1 MTDHLTYVVL
11 WLSFGVVHSLLTLP
25 KVKVLL
31 APAFGRFYR
40 ISYNLLSA
48 IHILIVLA
56 VGKSHLSQA
65 EFALFSSQLS
75 HRVTLI
81 VQIVGVVII
90 ALALRQYNLGLFSGL
105 SQLRP
110 DKNQPTADGLQAGS
124 QLTGYINEEYE
135 PLNIS
140 GLNRWVRHP
149 IYTGAFI
156 LLWGGAT
163 TEYGLATAFYA
174 SLYLIIGSHFEER
187 KLAGMYGDKYLAY
200 QRDVPKFIPLL
211 KNNTP
216 G

>member
-11 WLSFGVVHSLLTLP
+11 WLSFGVVHSLLALP
-25 KVKVLL
+25 KVKERL
-31 APAFGRFYR
+31 APALGRFYR
-40 ISYNLLSA
+40 IMYNLLSA